1 MEALPGIRLSDR
13 AGEPL
18 RGVDQARQE
27 PAGLAGRQAVEPRSS
42 RFEEHL
48 QGARHR
54 DSEPSDRA
62 SRAEDGQS
70 RVREQQEEPAERS
83 TGDGP
88 ARTDLDG
95 GSSPAD
101 GARERLSGKV
111 TGKKNS
117 TSESFTTTSTTHGRA
132 QNGSSPS
139 AGTPGQPEPA
149 IVLPATPDGAG
160 TPGTKGGQTSGT
172 QDDLLSTGSDAQ
184 ALLGT
189 LPREPQALPTGGA
202 PSVAAGSEDGSGGG
216 GSPSI
221 QVGPPAEGSPA
232 TPKGPTADTL
242 PGPATLDAT
251 LQGTDAGASRGG
263 LELAGLTRDSRQEA
277 FSLREL
283 VDARAP
289 QAARPAADPEAAAEI
304 LRQVRVGLSA
314 DLREANIQLAPEALG
329 RVSIRVRVE
338 NGGLVADVRAETSQA
353 LRALELHAPEL
364 RAALTQG
371 GIEPRSLAF
380 GFFDQGAGRPGEQA
394 PAPRRS
400 GHLPREGAD
409 DHAGLAPISGLR
421 AAVARRL
428 AAGGVDTYA

>member
-18 RGVDQARQE
+18 RGADQARQE
-27 PAGLAGRQAVEPRSS
+27 PAGLAGRQAAEPRSS

-54 DSEPSDRA
+54 DSDPSDRA

-70 RVREQQEEPAERS
+70 RVREQQQEPVEHAPD
-83 TGDGP
+83 DGQ
-88 ARTDLDG
+88 ARADLDG
-95 GSSPAD
+95 GSAPSSAALE
-101 GARERLSGKV
+101 GRSGQV
-111 TGKKNS
+111 NGKKDS
-117 TSESFTTTSTTHGRA
+117 TNESSKPTSSTHGRD
-132 QNGSSPS
+132 QNGPSPS
-139 AGTPGQPEPA
+139 TGTPGQPEPA
-149 IVLPATPDGAG
+149 TVLPATPKGAG
-160 TPGTKGGQTSGT
+160 IPGMTEGQTSGT

-184 ALLGT
+184 VLLGT
-189 LPREPQALPTGGA
+189 LPRETQALPAGGA
-202 PSVAAGSEDGSGGG
+202 LSGGARSEDGSGEG

-221 QVGPPAEGSPA
+221 HVGPSAEGTQA
-232 TPKGPTADTL
+232 APKGPSLDTL
-242 PGPATLDAT
+242 PGPATLDTT
-251 LQGTDAGASRGG
+251 LPGTDAGASRSG
-263 LELAGLTRDSRQEA
+263 LELAGLARDTRQEA

-364 RAALTQG
+364 KAALTQG

-400 GHLPREGAD
+400 GHFPREGAD